1 MENLLNDEFRSLM
14 RRHRNIVRNYLCKL
28 GLYIGQPRVL
38 FYLEDNP
45 EISQKEL
52 SENLDV
58 SKEATSVSIRRL
70 EKGGFIIR
78 EECQDDRRVK
88 LLKLSDQGERVVKDL
103 RLNFD
108 EINSFM
114 FTDLNDKDKDEFK
127 RILTIMNNS
136 LEKRLKDEEII

>member
-78 EECQDDRRVK
+78 EECKNDRRVK

>member
-78 EECQDDRRVK
+78 EECQNDRRVK